1 MTNSMTG
8 YAREDRETDFGPV
21 QLELRS
27 VNHRYLETNIR
38 APEELRPF
46 EAAIRESLAAQL
58 SRGKVDCNIKLQ
70 RKASAG
76 EGIEVDAKQLAAVKD
91 ALAQISSDTQALAPA
106 SALELLRWPGVIK
119 EQKLDVSPLAAE
131 IQAMLS
137 VAIEQLKLTR
147 RQEGDRMA
155 ALIVERLKGIS
166 AIVQQLRG
174 SRDQGLAA
182 LREKLLGRIEDLGA
196 KADSDRIEQEIVIA
210 AQKLDVDE
218 ELDRL
223 DSHVTAT
230 YEALENDEPK
240 GRRLDFLMQ
249 EFNREANTLGSK
261 SASQATTEAAVNLKV
276 LIEQMREQVQN
287 IE

>member
-8 YAREDRETDFGPV
+8 YAREERETEFGPV

-27 VNHRYLETNIR
+27 VNHRYLETSIR

-46 EAAIRESLAAQL
+46 EAAIRETLSQHL
-58 SRGKVDCNIKLQ
+58 SRGKVDCNIRFHHKP
-70 RKASAG
+70 ATAG
-76 EGIEVDAKQLAAVKD
+76 KIEVDDRQLASVKS
-91 ALAQISSDTQALAPA
+91 ALAKIGDATEEFAPVSS
-106 SALELLRWPGVIK
+106 LELLRWPGVIK
-119 EQKLDVSPLAAE
+119 ENKMDVSPLAAE
-131 IQAMLS
+131 IQSMLLT
-137 VAIEQLKLTR
+137 AIEQLKLTR
-147 RQEGDRMA
+147 EQEGKRLAIM
-155 ALIVERLKGIS
+155 IEERLDGVSEIVKG
-166 AIVQQLRG
+166 LRG
-174 SRDQGLAA
+174 RSDQSLEA
-182 LREKLLGRIEDLGA
+182 LRAKLIGRIEQFAA
-196 KADSDRIEQEIVIA
+196 KADQDRIEQEIVIA

-223 DSHVTAT
+223 DSHVAAAN
-230 YEALENDEPK
+230 EALSNDQPK

-261 SASQATTEAAVNLKV
+261 SASQANTDAAVDLKV